1 MCCRSQIPGVWLWLG
16 CLNRKGYAQIGLG
29 PKVLRAHRFAFELFR
44 GPLSASLDIDHLC
57 RVRCCVNPH
66 HLEPVTH
73 RENCKRGKLG
83 EKVTGI
89 QKAKTHCP
97 YGHAYT
103 AENTYTTKAG
113 TRQCKACG
121 PMWKRNPRP
130 HGRGGL

>member
-1 MCCRSQIPGVWLWLG
+1 MIGNNQYSFSSPMERFLANVLPEPNSGCWLWLG

-83 EKVTGI
+83 EK
-89 QKAKTHCP
+89 
-97 YGHAYT
+97 
-103 AENTYTTKAG
+103 
-113 TRQCKACG
+113 
-121 PMWKRNPRP
+121 
-130 HGRGGL
+130 